1 MSNSQFKRSEAEH
14 HNEMYAAKRLK
25 EQLGIPN
32 WKDIPKYPMGSS
44 PGKSFPVSDLCPEI
58 FDETIEPQV
67 MNAVNSPVI
76 LEDSDYLSPE
86 TQAALKALGSVTITP
101 AIPQN
106 PDIQNI
112 QKVGRPNRETKV
124 AVLGTGNDRVS
135 PELLMRMAIDV
146 AGTEPITPA
155 GRIAKENIRQR
166 ILMATPE
173 MLGELGRA
181 QARKDIEEM
190 RKTDDHL

>member
-25 EQLGIPN
+25 EKLGIPN
-32 WKDIPKYPMGSS
+32 WKEVPKYLMGRS
-44 PGKSFPVSDLCPEI
+44 PGKSIPVSDICPEI
-58 FDETIEPQV
+58 FEEPYPDTI
-67 MNAVNSPVI
+67 AV
-76 LEDSDYLSPE
+76 LEALSNVE
-86 TQAALKALGSVTITP
+86 ITP
-101 AIPQN
+101 AIPQH
-106 PDIQNI
+106 PDIQDI
-112 QKVGRPNRETKV
+112 QKLGRLHHDERGTKV

-190 RKTDDHL
+190 RKTDVHL